1 MAVPWSQT
9 AEYALRAVVCL
20 ADHPGEA
27 LTTAAIAGHTHVPSN
42 YLSKVLQTLAR
53 GGLVTARRGLRGG
66 FTLSRPAT
74 AMSVLDVVNAV
85 DPVRRIHECPL
96 GAAGHG
102 RQLCPL
108 HRRMDDALAQLERA
122 FADIAIGELV
132 KAGKADPLCREP
144 RLLQLERPGREARP
158 PKKAS
163 GRQRNDRRIRRDG

>member
-1 MAVPWSQT
+1 MSLRVLLRVYSRGYADAVPWSQT

-20 ADHPGEA
+20 ADHPGQA

-53 GGLVTARRGLRGG
+53 GGLVTARRGLHGG

-74 AMSVLDVVNAV
+74 AMSVLDVVTAV

-102 RQLCPL
+102 RQLCAL

-122 FADIAIGELV
+122 FADIGIGELV

-144 RLLQLERPGREARP
+144 RLLRLEPVDRAGRRKP
-158 PKKAS
+158 
-163 GRQRNDRRIRRDG
+163 R